1 LHPRIPSAADLMW
14 IAAEFG
20 DPVAN
25 AMLAHSRRIEADPS
39 LRANTFFRPFSNA
52 CHGGQLA
59 MEKYLRAHGADLKW
73 PAPWSHET
81 PLNVAEMAGHS
92 DVVVW
97 LVANR
102 AANGKKS
109 A

>member
-1 LHPRIPSAADLMW
+1 
-14 IAAEFG
+14 
-20 DPVAN
+20 
-25 AMLAHSRRIEADPS
+25 
-39 LRANTFFRPFSNA
+39 
-52 CHGGQLA
+52 